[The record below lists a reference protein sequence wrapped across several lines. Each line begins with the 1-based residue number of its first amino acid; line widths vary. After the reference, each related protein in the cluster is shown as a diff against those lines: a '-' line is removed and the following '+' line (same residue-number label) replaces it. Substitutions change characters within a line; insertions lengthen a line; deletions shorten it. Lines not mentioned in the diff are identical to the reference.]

1 MNAGNLKDSLLW
13 NDNERAA
20 RECPGIIASAMEAM
34 AGKFLIEGNGMG
46 WKADGT
52 LSEEGPRL
60 PRRPYV
66 PQCPD
71 DDPALHPLYDEI
83 PAVDDAKFLRG
94 LSTDPYK
101 HEPDGRAMNRD
112 YYMITRGSPV
122 ALMPAHADVH
132 HVAGAAI
139 MLKHYLTYPQR
150 LSCPA
155 GYDREAQLVLAR
167 RCLNA
172 CFGIV
177 GDRAIEHG
185 FALSCAAFGAAMDE
199 ITAITP

>member
-1 MNAGNLKDSLLW
+1 
-13 NDNERAA
+13 
-20 RECPGIIASAMEAM
+20 
-34 AGKFLIEGNGMG
+34 
-46 WKADGT
+46 
-52 LSEEGPRL
+52 
-60 PRRPYV
+60 
-66 PQCPD
+66 
-71 DDPALHPLYDEI
+71 
-83 PAVDDAKFLRG
+83 
-94 LSTDPYK
+94 
-101 HEPDGRAMNRD
+101 MNRD

-139 MLKHYLTYPQR
+139 VLKHYLTYPQR

-199 ITAITP
+199 ITAITPEHAKDSGEHYETALAHKREFDKILNDSDGGSDSERAARVIEALKRIIPRP